1 MRQRIFRISALAFVS
16 FSIPHLFPRS
26 HNTPPQIPPSKKP
39 HFNMLD
45 QSEIDSFVQKY
56 SKLKLLNGN
65 KSIEYLISQIRQTSV
80 NCYDFRY
87 YADRVIRLILE
98 ESIVYQDFKYS
109 TKESPLGFYSGI
121 DFVTP
126 WYNFCAVTILRAG
139 NSFLSE
145 LLHLFP
151 GISIGQV
158 NLKKKIIY
166 KKKIICLA
174 QEFIGFSIKI

>member
-1 MRQRIFRISALAFVS
+1 MRQRIFRFSALALLS
-16 FSIPHLFPRS
+16 FSVPHFFPRS
-26 HNTPPQIPPSKKP
+26 YNTPPQIPSSQKP
-39 HFNMLD
+39 HFKMLE
-45 QSEIDSFVQKY
+45 QGEIESFVQNY
-56 SKLKLLNGN
+56 PRLKLLNGN

-98 ESIVYQDFKYS
+98 ESIVFQDFKYS
-109 TKESPLGFYSGI
+109 TKESPLGFYAGI

-158 NLKKKIIY
+158 KIKNNL
-166 KKKIICLA
+166 
-174 QEFIGFSIKI
+174 